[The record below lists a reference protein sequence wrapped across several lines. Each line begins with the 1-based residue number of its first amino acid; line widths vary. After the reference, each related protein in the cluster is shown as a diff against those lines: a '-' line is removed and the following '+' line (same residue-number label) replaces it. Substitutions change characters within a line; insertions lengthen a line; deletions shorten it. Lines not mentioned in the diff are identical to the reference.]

1 MYNIVEKGEK
11 MNKTKMMYI
20 LISAFCLFAI
30 IAGIYAQFVEK
41 NGNTNIANENKQNE
55 ETKKTQEEIKAD
67 FNDLFTSTLNLNGYD
82 TTGIQKINPGEEVVY
97 SAYDIEEQTEAY
109 EVNMHIPVI
118 NIKSELTTTLN
129 QITQANFINK
139 ANEILQK
146 TDTTNKTIF
155 SIDYVAYINSNILS
169 LIIRST
175 LKEGSS
181 AQRVII
187 QTYNYNLSTNT
198 QATLVDLIN
207 IKMLNKDEV
216 NDKILEVVTKANE
229 EDKALQN
236 MGYNEIFVRDL
247 TSNMYNIDNAGSY
260 FLGPNEELYIVYPYG
275 NNEFTSKMDIVLF
288 E

>member
-1 MYNIVEKGEK
+1 

-41 NGNTNIANENKQNE
+41 NGNTNIANENKQNG

>member
-1 MYNIVEKGEK
+1 

-41 NGNTNIANENKQNE
+41 NGNTNIANENKQNG

-260 FLGPNEELYIVYPYG
+260 FLGTNEELYIVYPYG